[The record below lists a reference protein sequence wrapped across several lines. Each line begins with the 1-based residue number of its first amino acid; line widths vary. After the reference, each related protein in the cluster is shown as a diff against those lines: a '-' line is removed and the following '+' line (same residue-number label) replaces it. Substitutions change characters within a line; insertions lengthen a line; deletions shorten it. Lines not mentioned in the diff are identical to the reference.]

1 MPTYLYE
8 CSAHGEFEEY
18 HSINHLIEDCPKCQA
33 EGKEVIQKVKR
44 LICGTAKGVVELTGQ
59 DLVDKVKAD
68 AKQLQ
73 RDAAKDEKIYANMLG
88 EAKYHQLQTKMDR
101 RGR

>member
-8 CSAHGEFEEY
+8 CPDHGEFEEY
-18 HSINHLIEDCPKCQA
+18 HSMSHLIEECPLCQK

-59 DLVDKVKAD
+59 DLVDKVKGD

-73 RDAAKDEKIYANMLG
+73 RDAAKSEKLYANILG
-88 EAKYHQLQTKMDR
+88 EAKYHELQTKMDR